1 MASARRLSKVLQ
13 TKGGFRQWIAAPKSP
28 RVISNGSVQ
37 NHERWMGSNPGQEAS
52 PMRFSGRAA
61 PWYLDGL
68 GALYGLP
75 ARRLAPWRLRPCP
88 RRCQEQQHRGRVEQ
102 QCHDED
108 EPPQHV
114 LIAGTEQCGEI

>member
-1 MASARRLSKVLQ
+1 MDRRAEITAGDLERVSTEPWALD
-13 TKGGFRQWIAAPKSP
+13 RLKS
-28 RVISNGSVQ
+28 RSGSLA
-37 NHERWMGSNPGQEAS
+37 HAL
-52 PMRFSGRAA
+52 
-61 PWYLDGL
+61 YLDGL
-68 GALYGLP
+68 GALCRLP

-114 LIAGTEQCGEI
+114 LIAGTEQCGEIADRA